1 MNIDIGEV
9 LTRAW
14 QISWKHK
21 VLWVYG
27 FVLTLAG
34 FLILP
39 LAFVPIFAPVMSS
52 RFEGRNMDESIFLL
66 IFFAGFFLFLVVMYP
81 ISVLLNSAL
90 TIGVL
95 RGERSEEKLSF
106 MDLIRESYPFFWRI
120 LGTMLLFVGGM
131 MIVYFAF
138 AIVMTLVSVV
148 TFGLGMMCMIPLS
161 FLQYPLMLV
170 WYVCME
176 QSMTAVIAD
185 NMGVMDAIKQSWQLF
200 RKNIWAFVLVG
211 LVLYFGVSIIS
222 SVVMMPIM
230 LPFFFIPFAME
241 SAEFNKTILLFAGL
255 CAMVFIP
262 IFAIFQGGVMA
273 LMKSGWV
280 ITYLRLTRSSNEP
293 QPALQEV
300 AA

>member
-1 MNIDIGEV
+1 VNFDIGAI

-14 QISWKHK
+14 QITWKHK
-21 VLWVYG
+21 VLWLYG
-27 FVLTLAG
+27 SVLMLASFVMIPLMLIPTFASTMPGRFGGSMNDTVFMLLMFAG
-34 FLILP
+34 FLLFM
-39 LAFVPIFAPVMSS
+39 FVLYPV
-52 RFEGRNMDESIFLL
+52 
-66 IFFAGFFLFLVVMYP
+66 
-81 ISVLLNSAL
+81 SVLLQGAL
-90 TIGVL
+90 TVGVL
-95 RGERSEEKLSF
+95 HGERGEEKLSF

-131 MIVYFAF
+131 ML
-138 AIVMTLVSVV
+138 VMFVFFILVTLVSVV
-148 TFGLGMMCMIPLS
+148 TFGLGMICLMPFSL
-161 FLQYPLMLV
+161 LQYPLMLV
-170 WYVCME
+170 WYICME
-176 QSMTAVIAD
+176 QSMAAVIVD
-185 NMGVMDAIKQSWQLF
+185 NMGVMDAVKQSWQLF